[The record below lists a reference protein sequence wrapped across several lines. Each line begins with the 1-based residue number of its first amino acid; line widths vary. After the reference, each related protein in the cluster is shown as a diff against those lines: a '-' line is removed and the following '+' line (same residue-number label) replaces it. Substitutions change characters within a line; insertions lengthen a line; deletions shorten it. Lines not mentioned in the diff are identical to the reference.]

1 MHKTTNKHGSLTW
14 KIVNVKSL
22 SSISS
27 MSKMGKFKIF
37 SKVVK
42 SQIESASDKTG
53 AAEDKIN
60 IKFRHHLFFFVKAK
74 K

>member
-1 MHKTTNKHGSLTW
+1 
-14 KIVNVKSL
+14 
-22 SSISS
+22 

-60 IKFRHHLFFFVKAK
+60 VKFRHHLFFYVKAK
-74 K
+74 KWNMIFTSFPYLERNCPNQQRQ